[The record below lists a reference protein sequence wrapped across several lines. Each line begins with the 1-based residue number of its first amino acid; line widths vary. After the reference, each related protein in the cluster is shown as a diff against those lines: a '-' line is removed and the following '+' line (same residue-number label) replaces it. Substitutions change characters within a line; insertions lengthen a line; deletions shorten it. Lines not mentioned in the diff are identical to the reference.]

1 MTKYSTEFKY
11 KLVKE
16 YLESKISYNELAKK
30 YSIRDKKTI
39 RVWVN
44 AYESQGYN
52 GLKVPKRNDSYS
64 LDFNLKVVK
73 LYLIVEMSY
82 EILANEIN
90 INNLSIIV

>member
-1 MTKYSTEFKY
+1 M
-11 KLVKE
+11 
-16 YLESKISYNELAKK
+16 
-30 YSIRDKKTI
+30 
-39 RVWVN
+39 WVN

-90 INNLSIIV
+90 INNLSIIFG